1 MTAFADVIANMQ
13 FELGQTEGE
22 FTLDTRD
29 ENRQAVDLLLPAAR
43 RQIDICT
50 RDLDP
55 ALYDRDKVVNFLT
68 QFALQHRYSRIRILT
83 HEVEP
88 AIKAGHRL
96 IELCRR
102 LSTYAE
108 IRRTHE
114 DYRENNETFL
124 LVDNYGLLHRKLA
137 TRLNGQVSF
146 KSPLEVRRLRSYFDE
161 VWERSSTDPEF
172 RRLHL

>member
-1 MTAFADVIANMQ
+1 MTAFADVGANMSL
-13 FELGQTEGE
+13 ELGQSEGE
-22 FTLDTRD
+22 YTLSTRAD
-29 ENRQAVDLLLPAAR
+29 NRRSVDLLLPQAR
-43 RQIDICT
+43 RQIDIFT

-55 ALYDRDKVVNFLT
+55 ALYDRGEVVNFMT
-68 QFALQHRYSRIRILT
+68 QFALRHRHARIRLLT

-114 DYRENNETFL
+114 DYRENNESFL
-124 LVDNYGLLHRKLA
+124 LVDSYGLLHRKLSS
-137 TRLNGQVSF
+137 RFDGRVSF
-146 KSPLEVRRLRSYFDE
+146 KAPLEVRRLRSYFE
-161 VWERSSTDPEF
+161 ETWERSSTDPEF